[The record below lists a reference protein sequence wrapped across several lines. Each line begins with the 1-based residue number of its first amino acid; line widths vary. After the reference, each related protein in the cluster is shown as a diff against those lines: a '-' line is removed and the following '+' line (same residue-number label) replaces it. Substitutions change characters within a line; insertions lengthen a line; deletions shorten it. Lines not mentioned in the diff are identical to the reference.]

1 MQFSRNPTENQ
12 LKIITTTEQPLL
24 VIAGPGAGKT
34 KTLVDRVLYLIIEK
48 KISASN
54 IMIATFT
61 EKAAKELIT
70 RISIEAQKQGI
81 TIDISD
87 MCIGTLHSIFL
98 DILEEYRGHTS
109 LSKNYRVLDD
119 FEKQYLIFQNT
130 ERFNK
135 IENLSELTN
144 SRYGWNFA
152 KEISSLVSRTSE
164 ENLDLEKLK
173 NCTKSVSL
181 QVLAKLTKEYR
192 NLLKEHNA
200 LDFSLIQTMMWELL
214 NDEFVLNELRE
225 KIQYLMIDEYQDT
238 NRIQEQILL
247 KIASPKNKICVV
259 GDDDQALYRFRGAT
273 VENILRFAENFKNGE
288 CKKIMLSDNFRS
300 HKDIINFYNKYMK
313 KSKFFLTLPQ

>member
-98 DILEEYRGHTS
+98 DISTGR
-109 LSKNYRVLDD
+109 
-119 FEKQYLIFQNT
+119 
-130 ERFNK
+130 
-135 IENLSELTN
+135 
-144 SRYGWNFA
+144 
-152 KEISSLVSRTSE
+152 
-164 ENLDLEKLK
+164 
-173 NCTKSVSL
+173 
-181 QVLAKLTKEYR
+181 
-192 NLLKEHNA
+192 
-200 LDFSLIQTMMWELL
+200 
-214 NDEFVLNELRE
+214 
-225 KIQYLMIDEYQDT
+225 
-238 NRIQEQILL
+238 
-247 KIASPKNKICVV
+247 
-259 GDDDQALYRFRGAT
+259 
-273 VENILRFAENFKNGE
+273 
-288 CKKIMLSDNFRS
+288 
-300 HKDIINFYNKYMK
+300 
-313 KSKFFLTLPQ
+313 